1 MITLRI
7 GGETHRFTGPNA
19 QAEADA
25 AIRNRDRAETRRPPV
40 AKAPAAPRAPR
51 GTRAGRVREIVAMLP
66 PFGTK
71 GMLMDDIAAGLKLS
85 YWTTRELVQTLERER
100 QVKGYR
106 CGQRKRFT
114 LPEVAQ

>member
-25 AIRNRDRAETRRPPV
+25 AIRNRERTETRRPPA

-51 GTRAGRVREIVAMLP
+51 GTRAGRMREIRAMLP
-66 PFGTK
+66 PFGAT

-85 YWTTRELVQTLERER
+85 YWTTRELVQELERCR
-100 QVKGYR
+100 FIKGYR
-106 CGQRKRFT
+106 VGQRKRFT
-114 LPEVAQ
+114 LAEVAQ